1 MGLISSLLVPFP
13 MSLALA
19 SGAFIAVNFVM
30 TDLRRLSKN
39 ISTFFLI
46 RATYLQTRRRHM
58 IRV

>member
-1 MGLISSLLVPFP
+1 

-30 TDLRRLSKN
+30 TDLRILSKN